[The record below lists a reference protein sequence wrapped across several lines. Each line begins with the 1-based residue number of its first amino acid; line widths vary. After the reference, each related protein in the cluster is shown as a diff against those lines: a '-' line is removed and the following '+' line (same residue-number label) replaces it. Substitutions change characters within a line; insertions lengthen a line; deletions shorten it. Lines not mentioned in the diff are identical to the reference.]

1 MVDHST
7 KRITAQLI
15 EEIKQTL
22 KSIEGYGSVE
32 IIVQD
37 DKVTQISV
45 RNIRKT
51 SHNMKMFN

>member
-32 IIVQD
+32 IIVQE

>member
-51 SHNMKMFN
+51 SHNMKKFN